1 MPDWIG
7 KRIET
12 TGQGTDPDMQT
23 AQGKLRAARAAE
35 LDAKRRLVEQ
45 VYGLS
50 ISSTTTVRDFVTE
63 NDEIAAQVDAV
74 LAGAVA
80 GRTVFDG
87 NIATVKVSLAATDV
101 WSVVHSQMLIVER
114 RG

>member
-1 MPDWIG
+1 MPDWIAN
-7 KRIET
+7 RIET

-50 ISSTTTVRDFVTE
+50 ISSNTNVRDFITE
-63 NDEIAAQVDAV
+63 HDEIETQVNAV

-80 GRTVFDG
+80 GRTSFEG

-101 WSVVHSQMLIVER
+101 WSVVHQHMLIVQR